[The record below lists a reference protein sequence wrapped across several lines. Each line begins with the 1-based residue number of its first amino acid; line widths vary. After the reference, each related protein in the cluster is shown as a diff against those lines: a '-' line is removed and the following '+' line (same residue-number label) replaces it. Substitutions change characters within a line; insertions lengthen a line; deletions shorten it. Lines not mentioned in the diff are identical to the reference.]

1 MTLKMAFAG
10 FRHGHILSLYELAQQ
25 WDGVEVV
32 ASCEEDAE
40 TRAQLQAQGKVK
52 ITHDEVGRM
61 LDEVECDALAVG
73 DYFARRGSLVI
84 EALLHGRHAIA
95 DKPLCT
101 RLSEIAEIE
110 RLTREK
116 GLKVGCMLTMRDSP
130 QMNGARA
137 LIQAGRIGAIHAIA
151 FGGQHP
157 LLLDSR
163 PSWYFEP
170 GKHGGTITDIGIHA
184 IDAIP
189 WITGLE
195 FETIN
200 AARCW
205 NAFVPQHPHFED
217 AAQMMLTMDNGCGVL
232 GDVSYFA
239 PDRLGY
245 RMPLYWRTTF
255 WGREGVLELAAPV
268 AALTVI
274 EARSAKV
281 QHEPLPL
288 VPKGGYLRSFLDD
301 IAGKKPESGLDT
313 EAVLGSM
320 KSAIEIQEAADHGA
334 REVRLSGLSS

>member
-1 MTLKMAFAG
+1 MSLKMTFAG

-25 WDGVEVV
+25 SDEVEVV
-32 ASCEEDAE
+32 AAGEEHAE
-40 TRAQLQAQGKVK
+40 TREELKAKGAVE
-52 ITHDEVGRM
+52 ITHADVGRM
-61 LDEVECDALAVG
+61 LDEVECDAVAVG

-84 EALLHGRHAIA
+84 EALSRGRHAIA

-101 RLSEIAEIE
+101 RLSEVVEIQ

-116 GLKVGCMLTMRDSP
+116 GLKVGCMLTMRDSA
-130 QMNGARA
+130 QMNGVRN
-137 LIQAGRIGAIHAIA
+137 LIRQGRIGEIHAIA

-157 LLLDSR
+157 LLLGSR
-163 PSWYFEP
+163 PGWYFEP

-195 FETIN
+195 FRTIN

-205 NAFVPQHPHFED
+205 NAFVPEHPDFED

-245 RMPLYWRTTF
+245 SMPLYWRTTF
-255 WGREGVLELAAPV
+255 WGREGVIEVSTAAREI
-268 AALTVI
+268 TVI
-274 EARSAKV
+274 GAEDEEIRR
-281 QHEPLPL
+281 EPLP
-288 VPKGGYLRSFLDD
+288 PAAPGGYLRAFLDD
-301 IAGKKPESGLDT
+301 IHGQVKADALDT
-313 EAVLGSM
+313 ATVLRSM
-320 KSAIEIQEAADHGA
+320 RHVIKVQEAANAKA
-334 REVRLSGLSS
+334 REVAFE